1 MNPTLLAAVRSA
13 VESAT
18 GIRPRDLTA
27 LRAGG
32 GCIHEAFTLRGAQS
46 FFVKVNTAAR
56 IAMFEAEGDALR
68 AIAAT
73 GSIRVPGVIASGIA
87 GDSSFLVLEHLN
99 LKSGGSAGY
108 HRLGEQLAAL
118 HRIRSPDGRFGWER
132 DNFIGSTPQAN
143 GWHERWADFWRDRR
157 LEPQLKLAADDGVR
171 FDGAQT
177 VLDGLGRFFRNHR
190 PAPSLLHGDLWS
202 GNASFLEDGTPV
214 VYDPACYF
222 GDRETDLAFTEFFGG
237 FPRSFYEAYDAA
249 FPRDPGWRSR
259 RDLYNL
265 YHALNHFNLFGGGY
279 RSQAQQLIHALV
291 SGQTSDLKDSFS

>member
-1 MNPTLLAAVRSA
+1 MKPTLLAALRSA
-13 VESAT
+13 IQSAT
-18 GIRPRDLTA
+18 GTRPGDLTA
-27 LRAGG
+27 LRTGG
-32 GCIHEAFTLRGAQS
+32 GCIHEAFILRGAQT

-56 IAMFEAEGDALR
+56 IELFEAESHALR

-73 GSIRVPGVIASGIA
+73 GAIRVPGVVASGVTD
-87 GDSSFLVLEHLN
+87 DSSFLVLEHLN
-99 LKSGGSAGY
+99 LQSGGSADY
-108 HRLGEQLAAL
+108 PRLGEQLAAL
-118 HRIRSPDGRFGWER
+118 HRTGSPDGRFGWEV
-132 DNFIGSTPQAN
+132 
-143 GWHERWADFWRDRR
+143 DFWRDRR
-157 LEPQLKLAADDGVR
+157 LEPQLKLAADGGVR

-177 VLDGLGRFFRNHR
+177 VLDALDPFFRNHE
-190 PAPSLLHGDLWS
+190 PTPSLLHGDLWS

-279 RSQAQQLIHALV
+279 RSQAQQLI
-291 SGQTSDLKDSFS
+291 GQLNREWRG